1 MKASEAK
8 IGHKYLTR
16 TGAMATMSGE
26 KDGKIVMTLA
36 SGITFRCG
44 PDYELK
50 PIDGKAHGPKA
61 GQKAKAAKTVPAP
74 EHKPAVTLTVAQPR
88 GVSLASI
95 IDPLL
100 TSGGHTVSDIAV
112 EVRDKAGDAVNGKD
126 VEANVR
132 ARMVTYT
139 RRGWRVVKDAEKRV
153 NVVQGK

>member
-16 TGAMATMSGE
+16 TGATATMSGK

-50 PIDGKAHGPKA
+50 SIDGKAHK
-61 GQKAKAAKTVPAP
+61 AKTVVTP
-74 EHKPAVTLTVAQPR
+74 EHKPAVTLTIVQPR
-88 GVSLASI
+88 VVSLASI

-100 TSGGHTVSDIAV
+100 MSGGHTVSDIAV
-112 EVRDKAGDAVNGKD
+112 EVRDKAGDAVQGKD

-139 RRGWRVVKDAEKRV
+139 RRGWRVVKDADKRV
-153 NVVQGK
+153 KVIQGK

>member
-50 PIDGKAHGPKA
+50 PIDGKAHKPNA
-61 GQKAKAAKTVPAP
+61 GQKAKVVVELEQKT
-74 EHKPAVTLTVAQPR
+74 AVKTPRVVA
-88 GVSLASI
+88 LASI

-100 TSGGHTVSDIAV
+100 VSGEHTVSDIAV
-112 EVRDKAGDAVNGKD
+112 EVRNKAGDAVNGKD

-153 NVVQGK
+153 KVVQGK

>member
-16 TGAMATMSGE
+16 TGATATMTGE
-26 KDGKIVMTLA
+26 KDGKIVMTLT
-36 SGITFRCG
+36 SGIVFRCG

-50 PIDGKAHGPKA
+50 PIDGKVHKPNAAH
-61 GQKAKAAKTVPAP
+61 KAKAAAVPD
-74 EHKPAVTLTVAQPR
+74 HKPAVTLTIVQPR

-100 TSGGHTVSDIAV
+100 LDGGHTVSDIAV

-139 RRGWRVVKDAEKRV
+139 RRGWHVIKDADKRV
-153 NVVQGK
+153 KVIQGK